1 MPGTDALL
9 DHRGWWVVGPEGYEG
24 PSPAPSLGPPPRRAA
39 LADVRVRTL
48 VAPPA
53 QLDAEV
59 ETAFGPTT
67 LAVTQHLGEY
77 RHQSVGAEERDV
89 ARAEAWPGVGL
100 MAPYPLA
107 VQAWLAAEGR
117 EAAKETRAI
126 VERLGDTLLITVCQG
141 ARILA
146 YRQTEGEP
154 AGRALE
160 IRRTI
165 LGLGTEAGPVIVLAA
180 PDLLPLDLPDVSVTP
195 LPASCVGLHGLA
207 HLSRRAGFVTREATR
222 AVAAAAERARLRR
235 RALVAGTAMA
245 LGGLAWCG
253 GWIIEQDAAATHR
266 RLLTEAARL
275 QQEVDRLAP
284 RKLGSLLRP
293 LPLDRVGDL
302 LAGLPPAAGLVE
314 ASVQPEGAHTRLVLR
329 FTPTDPLF
337 HDPRTLEATLR
348 GFPGLSD
355 LEIRPSLTG
364 DGQIAWE
371 GRGRLDTELPR

>member
-9 DHRGWWVVGPEGYEG
+9 DHRGWWVAGPGGYEG
-24 PSPAPSLGPPPRRAA
+24 PHPTPPAGPALRRVA

-53 QLDAEV
+53 HLDAEV
-59 ETAFGPTT
+59 EAAFGPTT

-77 RHQSVGAEERDV
+77 RHQCVGAEERDV

-117 EAAKETRAI
+117 EAASDTRAV

-154 AGRALE
+154 AGRPLE

-195 LPASCVGLHGLA
+195 LPTSCVGLHGLA
-207 HLSRRAGFVTREATR
+207 HLSRRAGFVTREAAR
-222 AVAAAAERARLRR
+222 AVAAAAERARRR
-235 RALVAGTAMA
+235 RHALVAGAAAA

-266 RLLTEAARL
+266 RLFTEAARL

-284 RKLGSLLRP
+284 RKLGPLLRP

-314 ASVQPEGAHTRLVLR
+314 ASLQPEGAHTRLVLR

-337 HDPRTLEATLR
+337 HDSRTLEATLK
-348 GFPGLSD
+348 GFPGLRD
-355 LEIRPSLTG
+355 VDIRPSLAG

-371 GRGRLDTELPR
+371 GRARLDTELPR